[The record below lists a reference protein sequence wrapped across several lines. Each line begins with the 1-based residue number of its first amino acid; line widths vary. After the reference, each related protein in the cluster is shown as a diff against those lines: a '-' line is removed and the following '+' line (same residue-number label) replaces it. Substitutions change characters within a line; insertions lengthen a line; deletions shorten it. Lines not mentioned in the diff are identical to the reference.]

1 VDSLRRDALGCNG
14 QKISTSPNIDLLCKE
29 GISFKNHFS
38 NANWTKPSMISML
51 TGEYTSNLGITN
63 TGFPIYP
70 REKEVYYNGKIK
82 SLPEILRSTGYYTAS
97 IMNNVFLFLH
107 DENLKRFKILSL
119 EPSIRIL
126 KLNKYFLQSKSF
138 KFKKHYLCPIYKQD
152 LFYDKKLINL
162 IIKYKPKIIIINIG
176 GGVQEKLALYI
187 KNNSSWKTS
196 IFCTGAALSFFS
208 DTSNFFKINFLI
220 DKLYLGWLV
229 RSLNNPIFFYQ
240 RVLKSMKLIHLVF
253 KSKIKFI
260 Y

>member
-1 VDSLRRDALGCNG
+1 M
-14 QKISTSPNIDLLCKE
+14 KIRIIN
-29 GISFKNHFS
+29 FF
-38 NANWTKPSMISML
+38 
-51 TGEYTSNLGITN
+51 
-63 TGFPIYP
+63 
-70 REKEVYYNGKIK
+70 KIK
-82 SLPEILRSTGYYTAS
+82 FFNADYQFIINYLLKKKGYLVAPAASSLINIEKDNHYLKALQKSSVAILDSGFFCLLILFLKLKQVKKFS
-97 IMNNVFLFLH
+97 VFEFINLFLH